1 MFSASPS
8 QSKAGHSSF
17 EKVGVMSSLAKEQGE
32 EAATCPA
39 QCFVWV
45 MCTLS
50 EQMIKEIKKGG
61 RRCHSGNSQLREV
74 EGLLS
79 SRKHLAKSGDICGC
93 HMGER
98 ALYWHVRR
106 PVP

>member
-61 RRCHSGNSQLREV
+61 RRCHSGNSQL
-74 EGLLS
+74 
-79 SRKHLAKSGDICGC
+79 
-93 HMGER
+93 
-98 ALYWHVRR
+98 
-106 PVP
+106 